1 KVVEVVGNGHPGMA
15 DGEVQQ
21 AEFDSPHG
29 LVEFNGCIYIADTNN
44 HAIRVFDPNSRR
56 VLTLIGTGRLGN
68 DKVGGLK
75 RSQQPIASPWDLCIT
90 ESPFDHKTVL
100 LISMA
105 GQHQIWAYAFEETQ
119 WWNDVIIQKNSCCAI
134 IGSGVEENRNGSE
147 PMSVCLAA
155 PRGICNGVMNGQP
168 VLFIA
173 DSNSSSI
180 RVVTLKDGNVANL
193 IGGDADPTNLSA
205 FGDLDGSGYSAK
217 LQHPV
222 GVAFHYPT
230 SQLYITDTFNNKLK
244 YIDMKTLVC
253 SSYFVTDTDTKKQ
266 RGETN
271 SAKFSEPYGLAIF
284 DHFMYVADKNNSH
297 IKRIDLNHRTIVRC
311 RFDLRETLNEERTFG
326 SKQAYL
332 TITLPETFQL
342 RENNGGTWS
351 IEDEDGFKICDGDLM
366 RHASDQILL
375 DYIPRDK
382 QVAQLKYELMVCEDD
397 KCSMVNGEV

>member
-147 PMSVCLAA
+147 PMSVSLAA
-155 PRGICNGVMNGQP
+155 PRGICNGVMNGQA

-271 SAKFSEPYGLAIF
+271 SAKFNEPYGLAIF